1 MGPLAAESG
10 EPGGTDMELINS
22 WIESASAMIGLRPW
36 SITVFLIVLVAL
48 LIDFIQRRMMKRL
61 EALVENTN
69 NLWDD
74 AVFKAAGHPLT
85 LLIWLIGISLAAQ
98 AIPIGGEGESDSRLL
113 ASDLVIHIR
122 QIGVLIAIAWFL
134 VSFVKNTEENIIE
147 KARREDREIDQTT
160 VHALGR
166 VLRITIVLTVILI
179 AMDTLGF
186 SISGLMAA
194 GGIGGLAVGLAARDM
209 LANFFGGV
217 TVFIDRPFSV
227 GDWIL
232 LKDKNIEG
240 VVENIGW
247 RQTTIRK
254 FDKRPVYVPNAI
266 FTTASVENPSRMTN
280 RRIYEIIGLRYQ
292 DLEQMEVITD
302 EVRDMLAGHSEI
314 DDQQTLMV
322 NFDSFS
328 SSSVDFFIY
337 CMTHTV
343 NWQRYH
349 EVKQDVLLKLAGIVS
364 RHGAAIAYP
373 TRTLNME
380 SAPQLAGLEPA
391 EETNERT

>member
-1 MGPLAAESG
+1 M
-10 EPGGTDMELINS
+10 DLISS
-22 WIESASAMIGLRPW
+22 WIESASAVIGLRPW
-36 SITVFLIVLVAL
+36 AITVFLIVLVAL
-48 LIDFIQRRMMKRL
+48 LIDFIQRRLMKRL
-61 EALVENTN
+61 EALVSSTT

-74 AVFKAAGHPLT
+74 AVFRAARQPLT
-85 LLIWLIGISLAAQ
+85 LLIWLIGITLAAQ
-98 AIPIGGEGESDSRLL
+98 AIPIGGAAEGDGHLL
-113 ASDLVIHIR
+113 ATDLVIKIR
-122 QIGVLIAIAWFL
+122 QIGVLFAIAWFL
-134 VSFVKNTEENIIE
+134 VSFVKNIEENIIE
-147 KARREDREIDQTT
+147 SARRDERDIDQTT
-160 VHALGR
+160 IHALGR
-166 VLRITIVLTVILI
+166 VLRITIVVTVILI
-179 AMDTLGF
+179 ALDTLGF

-194 GGIGGLAVGLAARDM
+194 GGIGGLAVGLAAKDM

-232 LKDKNIEG
+232 LKEKNIEG

-280 RRIYEIIGLRYQ
+280 RRIYEIVGLRYR
-292 DLEQMEVITD
+292 DLEQMEAITD
-302 EVRDMLAGHSEI
+302 EVREMLIGHDEI
-314 DDQQTLMV
+314 DEKQTLMV
-322 NFDSFS
+322 HFDAFN

-337 CMTHTV
+337 CLTHTV

-349 EVKQDVLLKLAGIVS
+349 KVKQDVLLKIGGIVR

-373 TRTLNME
+373 TRTLDMD
-380 SAPQLAGLEPA
+380 SAPELSGLDPA
-391 EETNERT
+391 REKQ